1 MLTPRERSSRTSP
14 RSSHGP
20 RTGWLSPLA
29 PWPAGPQKRLA
40 RFSNREYFQSG
51 MLWEKCPPGLGRAA
65 AADRPR
71 LDFACN
77 TETQV
82 RKEGAGVRAKPKERE
97 RAPPAKAVRLR
108 VDETLVGECRRRIP
122 SGAKGSPRRRR
133 APGRQRAERERARE
147 GPRGPSV
154 VATDAF
160 RCALRPVFLA
170 TPSLARPP
178 LVRGA
183 GFLARV
189 PSAQTSDTLSSF
201 PLVRD
206 PPQSSKSYFAGV
218 ELALS
223 RRV

>member
-147 GPRGPSV
+147 GPRGPSSSRLV
-154 VATDAF
+154 LFGVPCA
-160 RCALRPVFLA
+160 RCFWRLPLWRALRSFEARASSRVCQVPKPLTPFPPFLW
-170 TPSLARPP
+170 
-178 LVRGA
+178 
-183 GFLARV
+183 
-189 PSAQTSDTLSSF
+189 SAILHSRQRAISRESSW
-201 PLVRD
+201 P
-206 PPQSSKSYFAGV
+206 
-218 ELALS
+218 
-223 RRV
+223 